1 MSTDINDVKRMYEA
15 GLISL
20 PDNPQLQNGFDDIMG
35 KLQSLLKPHLDEQ
48 VIGHLRGMIKIKY
61 TRGIHGAQYQP
72 NVPTTAQ
79 GLFDFIAT
87 KSTPCE
93 TLLLQ
98 PAANILGNND
108 LTERV
113 RDYESQQD
121 TFLKETTTSCE
132 KHRVELLHRR
142 DYTHMAVII
151 SKEQVP
157 LSMVVEMKKFFST
170 NLLLE
175 NTLFEGFGEGE
186 GCVVFF
192 FSITRVAAAKLFDRV
207 VPRHMSELK
216 TKFAMTALIA
226 FEYCVCDLERSAKEK
241 CLSVSVHMHL
251 CFHTCPPTISVFCTT
266 MN

>member
-1 MSTDINDVKRMYEA
+1 MSTDINDVKRMYEV

-20 PDNPQLQNGFDDIMG
+20 PDNPQLQNGFDNIMG
-35 KLQSLLKPHLDEQ
+35 KLQSCLSPKHDEQ
-48 VIGHLRGMIKIKY
+48 VIGHLRRMIKMKY
-61 TRGIHGAQYQP
+61 TRGVHVPQYHP
-72 NVPTTAQ
+72 DVPTTAK

-98 PAANILGNND
+98 PAANILCDKD
-108 LTERV
+108 LMERV
-113 RDYESQQD
+113 REYESQQD

-132 KHRVELLHRR
+132 KCSVKILHRR

-151 SKEQVP
+151 SKKQVP

-175 NTLFEGFGEGE
+175 NTLFEGFEEGK
-186 GCVVFF
+186 GCTVFF

-207 VPRHMSELK
+207 QPHMSELK